1 VAAESILKGWAYKL
15 FLRMASVQRQRP
27 ESLPLRESRKGDL
40 RGTLPGAMCPSRV
53 SCRGQM
59 GGVETLAR
67 GHTGCGQAV
76 VSAEPGKWPGHNTRQ
91 AAVGVVV
98 AQGKQA

>member
-1 VAAESILKGWAYKL
+1 
-15 FLRMASVQRQRP
+15 
-27 ESLPLRESRKGDL
+27 
-40 RGTLPGAMCPSRV
+40 
-53 SCRGQM
+53 M